1 MAEEYK
7 LGNSVVVRL
16 NDGRIVEGKIKAIIR
31 ATDGIRL
38 QVDYEHDETALIHE
52 TQVRK
57 EE

>member
-16 NDGRIVEGKIKAIIR
+16 NDGRIVEGTIKAIVR

-38 QVDYEHDETALIHE
+38 QVDYGNDETALVHE
-52 TQVRK
+52 KQVRK